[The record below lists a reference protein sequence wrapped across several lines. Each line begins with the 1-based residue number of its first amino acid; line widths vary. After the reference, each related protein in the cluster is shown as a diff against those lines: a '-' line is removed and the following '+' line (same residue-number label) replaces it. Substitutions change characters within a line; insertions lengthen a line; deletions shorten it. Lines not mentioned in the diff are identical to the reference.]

1 MELREWALVIF
12 TVVMQMAVGAF
23 VILGGVHF
31 FAARRYKSQD
41 ADLLSDRA
49 LLAIGPLAVFA
60 LIVTFFHLGNPI
72 NAPRAIMNFGS
83 SWLSR
88 EIGLAVAFSVL
99 GAVFAFLQWRKILTP
114 TIRNG
119 LALLTAVVGLVLVY
133 AMANIYRL
141 PTIPAWDTAATP
153 IIFFITSFL
162 LGALAISAAFA
173 ASFWYL
179 KRKAS
184 GDKKVQYDIL
194 ATTLRWIAIIS
205 IALMGI
211 QFIVIPIYFA
221 QLATFGSAAATAS
234 LNIIVGQ
241 HPIVLALELIL
252 LFVGAGLVAMFIY
265 QTAAIEKHVQRL
277 SALAYLAFA
286 LVLVAEVMG
295 RFLFYVSMVKIGL

>member
-31 FAARRYKSQD
+31 FATRKYSEPEAE
-41 ADLLSDRA
+41 LMSDRA

-72 NAPRAIMNFGS
+72 NAPRAIMNLGS

-99 GAVFAFLQWRKILTP
+99 GAVFAFIQWRKILTP
-114 TIRNG
+114 AIRNG
-119 LALLTAVVGLVLVY
+119 VALVTAVVGLVLVY
-133 AMANIYRL
+133 AMATVYQL
-141 PTIPAWDTAATP
+141 PTIPAWDTLATP
-153 IIFFITSFL
+153 VIFFITSFL
-162 LGALAISAAFA
+162 LGALAISAAFS

-179 KRKAS
+179 KRKAA
-184 GDKKVQYDIL
+184 GDNKIQYDIL
-194 ATTLRWIAIIS
+194 ATTLRWIAVIS
-205 IALMGI
+205 VALMGI
-211 QFIVIPIYFA
+211 QFVVIPIYFA
-221 QLATFGSAAATAS
+221 QLATAGSAAATAS
-234 LNIIVGQ
+234 LNIIFGQ
-241 HPIVLALELIL
+241 HPIVLVLELVL
-252 LFVGAGLVAMFIY
+252 LFLGAGLLAMFIY

-277 SALAYLAFA
+277 STLAYLAFA

>member
-31 FAARRYKSQD
+31 FATRKYSAQE
-41 ADLLSDRA
+41 ADLMSDRS

-60 LIVTFFHLGNPI
+60 LIVTFLHLGNPI
-72 NAPRAIMNFGS
+72 NAPRAIMNLGS

-88 EIGLAVAFSVL
+88 EIGLAVVFSVL

-114 TIRNG
+114 TIRNAV
-119 LALLTAVVGLVLVY
+119 ALVTAAVGLVLVY

-141 PTIPAWDTAATP
+141 PTIPAWDTMVTP

-184 GDKKVQYDIL
+184 GDNKVQYDIL
-194 ATTLRWIAIIS
+194 ATTLRWIAVIS
-205 IALMGI
+205 MALMGI

-221 QLATFGSAAATAS
+221 QLATAGSAAATAS
-234 LNIIVGQ
+234 LNIIFGQ
-241 HPIVLALELIL
+241 HPVVLVLELVF
-252 LFVGAGLVAMFIY
+252 LFLGAGLLAMFIY

-277 SALAYLAFA
+277 STLAYLAFA

-295 RFLFYVSMVKIGL
+295 RFLFYASMVKVGL